1 MSLLVTHPMYDIE
14 NKRYIDLN
22 NERFK
27 IPWRCGKVQQ
37 GVCTS
42 VTPIQSFQKGDTV
55 QVTYVINHGVKVI
68 TSICIIN
75 GP

>member
-1 MSLLVTHPMYDIE
+1 MTRPMYEIE
-14 NKRYIDLN
+14 NRRYIDLN

-42 VTPIQSFQKGDTV
+42 IKPIQSYEKNDIV
-55 QVTYVINHGVKVI
+55 QVTFVINYGVKVI
-68 TSICIIN
+68 TSITVIN
-75 GP
+75 ESE